1 MCDKG
6 LDGRR
11 RCAGLAGLSGNHA
24 GDGHDIERLQQRPMR
39 ERRRHDLGNANI
51 GRCQSGGA
59 AKDTTPAVVMPYRG
73 GRSVL
78 RMIARP

>member
-1 MCDKG
+1 MRDKG
-6 LDGRR
+6 LDDQR
-11 RCAGLAGLSGNHA
+11 RCAGLAGLSGNRA
-24 GDGHDIERLQQRPMR
+24 GDGHDIERLQQQPTY
-39 ERRRHDLGNANI
+39 EQCRHHLGNANI

-59 AKDTTPAVVMPYRG
+59 AKHTAPAVVMPYRG